1 MFIRTLQKLQ
11 KKQFKQINLHWKL
24 LRWLT
29 GIEAPYF
36 WQNHSF
42 RISYNG
48 FHSKRK
54 LTFKETSTF
63 LLRNLKAAL
72 HLRIKNLGYFVWKK
86 CAYKKYLLCES
97 YEFFAYE
104 TSIFSLP
111 GCGISVILHLLTEF
125 TAALACDIWI
135 IGQSCFSLITILTS

>member
-1 MFIRTLQKLQ
+1 MFITTLQKLQ
-11 KKQFKQINLHWKL
+11 KEQFKQINLHWKL
-24 LRWLT
+24 LHWLN

-72 HLRIKNLGYFVWKK
+72 HLRIKNLGYFVWKNVPIRNICCVK
-86 CAYKKYLLCES
+86 AMSFLLMKLA
-97 YEFFAYE
+97 F
-104 TSIFSLP
+104 FSLP
-111 GCGISVILHLLTEF
+111 GCGISVILHLLTAF
-125 TAALACDIWI
+125 TAALACD